1 MTMAR
6 RSPKALY
13 VVCIS
18 NRGYQ
23 ASLVSRR
30 IYQSLPDPE
39 AAKRNLIRVVDET
52 GEDYLYP
59 EKFFRVL
66 DLPRSVESA
75 VRRAAG

>member
-18 NRGYQ
+18 NRGYR

-39 AAKRNLIRVVDET
+39 AAKRSLIRVVDET

-59 EKFFRVL
+59 SKMFVAIDIPQAVEKTFKKA
-66 DLPRSVESA
+66 S
-75 VRRAAG
+75 

>member
-1 MTMAR
+1 MAR

-18 NRGYQ
+18 NRGYR

-39 AAKRNLIRVVDET
+39 AAKRSLIRVVDET

-59 EKFFRVL
+59 SKMFVAIDIPQAVEKTFKKA
-66 DLPRSVESA
+66 S
-75 VRRAAG
+75 

>member
-1 MTMAR
+1 MAR

-30 IYQSLPDPE
+30 IYQSMPDPE
-39 AAKRNLIRVVDET
+39 AAKRSLIRVVDET

-59 EKFFRVL
+59 SKMFVAIDIPQAVEKTFKKA
-66 DLPRSVESA
+66 S
-75 VRRAAG
+75 

>member
-23 ASLVSRR
+23 AALVSRR

-39 AAKRNLIRVVDET
+39 AAKRSLIRVVDET

-59 EKFFRVL
+59 SKMFVAIDIPQAVEKTFKKA
-66 DLPRSVESA
+66 S
-75 VRRAAG
+75 

>member
-1 MTMAR
+1 MAR

-30 IYQSLPDPE
+30 IYQSLPDPD
-39 AAKRNLIRVVDET
+39 AAKRSLIRVVDET

-59 EKFFRVL
+59 SKMFVAI
-66 DLPRSVESA
+66 DIPQAVERTFKKAS
-75 VRRAAG
+75 

>member
-6 RSPKALY
+6 RNPKPQY

-18 NRGYQ
+18 NRGYR

-30 IYQSLPDPE
+30 IYKRLLDPE
-39 AAKRNLIRVVDET
+39 AAKRSLIRVVDET

-59 EKFFRVL
+59 SKMFVAIDIPQAVEKTFKKA
-66 DLPRSVESA
+66 S
-75 VRRAAG
+75 

>member
-39 AAKRNLIRVVDET
+39 AAKRSLIRVVDET

-59 EKFFRVL
+59 SKMFVAIDIPQAVEKTFKKA
-66 DLPRSVESA
+66 S
-75 VRRAAG
+75 

>member
-6 RSPKALY
+6 RSPKTLY

-39 AAKRNLIRVVDET
+39 ATKRNLIRVVDET

-59 EKFFRVL
+59 SKMFVAI
-66 DLPRSVESA
+66 DIPQAVERTFKKAS
-75 VRRAAG
+75 